1 MRGGQGQGRTFAI
14 WVFCL
19 SHKMLSQKADYV
31 LSNVIYTLNLKVTS
45 ELQMLLEGD
54 NEREREG
61 GEREE
66 ASLRVFI

>member
-1 MRGGQGQGRTFAI
+1 
-14 WVFCL
+14 
-19 SHKMLSQKADYV
+19 MLSQKADYV

>member
-1 MRGGQGQGRTFAI
+1 MQEQRGEGRTFAI

-54 NEREREG
+54 RGTERER
-61 GEREE
+61 R
-66 ASLRVFI
+66 LLPP

>member
-1 MRGGQGQGRTFAI
+1 
-14 WVFCL
+14 
-19 SHKMLSQKADYV
+19 MLSQKADYV

-54 NEREREG
+54 NERERG
-61 GEREE
+61 GERDEE